1 MRPDSSRDGDRFR
14 VSAGIYLI
22 NMDDFDPGFDDGYD
36 ARPGPRWASW
46 TAEPTRSQARPQL
59 ELEVV
64 PTLWNDDSVE
74 AATRPRR
81 RRLLLIIAAAAIAAA
96 VLLWWLLRPHHTPPA
111 TTITPA
117 TPTTTTA
124 LAESP
129 TQTEEVVPT
138 SNTPPPTGQPATG
151 PAASVAGS
159 FAADY
164 VNIAGG
170 KDAWF
175 SRISQW
181 TTPQLADGYRLTD
194 PSRLPDAVFEH
205 LSPPLDS
212 DSGTVIYDATYT
224 TMTLEIRV
232 VFVDNRWLVSAALDA
247 GPRHEDSSPPGST
260 PVPTTPY
267 LPPDIGAP
275 PTH

>member
-1 MRPDSSRDGDRFR
+1 MRADSSRDGDRFR

-22 NMDDFDPGFDDGYD
+22 NMDDFDPGFDDDYD
-36 ARPGPRWASW
+36 PPPVPEWASW
-46 TAEPTRSQARPQL
+46 GTEPAGSQVRAPL

-64 PTLWNDDSVE
+64 PTLWNDAGD
-74 AATRPRR
+74 AAPRPRR
-81 RRLLLIIAAAAIAAA
+81 RRLLLLIIAAASIAA
-96 VLLWWLLRPHHTPPA
+96 VMLLWWLLRPHPTPPA
-111 TTITPA
+111 TTVHPA

-138 SNTPPPTGQPATG
+138 SNTPAPTGQPATG
-151 PAASVAGS
+151 PGAGGAGR
-159 FAADY
+159 FAAAD
-164 VNIAGG
+164 VNPAGG
-170 KDAWF
+170 PEAWF
-175 SRISQW
+175 APISPGV
-181 TTPQLADGYRLTD
+181 TPQLAEGYRLTD
-194 PSRLPDAVFEH
+194 PNRLPDAGFEH

-260 PVPTTPY
+260 PAPTTPY
-267 LPPDIGAP
+267 LPPNIGAP
-275 PTH
+275 PNP